1 MLSDRR
7 TIIITNSRASSMSP
21 LSVAKKIA
29 IGIVW
34 VFPGILPA
42 SIKVAP
48 NSPRA
53 RAYDNNNPDI
63 RPGLAKGSMIRQKSS
78 ISEAPRVL
86 ALDIR
91 LKSICWNAPND
102 VLYIKGKATTIAA
115 ITAAYH
121 VNIILTLNNHNSLPI
136 GPYFPSNNNS
146 KNRNSWTPN
155 QYEDP
160 NTREKD
166 TRSLLRQQEQ
176 MMAKQDQD
184 LSELSRGIGDLK
196 NIGVAIGEGVS
207 LTSALLDDI
216 GKGVDKTDGSF
227 QKRTQ
232 KAKVLQKQVQGNC
245 GLYVCIFLL
254 IILLVFNISSKG
266 FKNI

>member
-1 MLSDRR
+1 MERYIYFDIHNLHNKILTILYIYILHFIYRYFCCCLINSTPSEVDRR
-7 TIIITNSRASSMSP
+7 RGC
-21 LSVAKKIA
+21 IA
-29 IGIVW
+29 D
-34 VFPGILPA
+34 LRR
-42 SIKVAP
+42 SK
-48 NSPRA
+48 
-53 RAYDNNNPDI
+53 
-63 RPGLAKGSMIRQKSS
+63 
-78 ISEAPRVL
+78 
-86 ALDIR
+86 
-91 LKSICWNAPND
+91 
-102 VLYIKGKATTIAA
+102 
-115 ITAAYH
+115 
-121 VNIILTLNNHNSLPI
+121 NSLSRMASGKDTYGSI
-136 GPYFPSNNNS
+136 NRDQLYSGTGSGNNNS

-216 GKGVDKTDGSF
+216 GKGVDKTDGSL

>member
-1 MLSDRR
+1 MERYIYFDIHNLHNKILTILYIYILHFIYRYFCCCLISSTPSEVDRR
-7 TIIITNSRASSMSP
+7 RGC
-21 LSVAKKIA
+21 IA
-29 IGIVW
+29 D
-34 VFPGILPA
+34 LRR
-42 SIKVAP
+42 SK
-48 NSPRA
+48 
-53 RAYDNNNPDI
+53 
-63 RPGLAKGSMIRQKSS
+63 
-78 ISEAPRVL
+78 
-86 ALDIR
+86 
-91 LKSICWNAPND
+91 
-102 VLYIKGKATTIAA
+102 
-115 ITAAYH
+115 
-121 VNIILTLNNHNSLPI
+121 NSLSRMASGKDTYGSI
-136 GPYFPSNNNS
+136 NRDQLYSGTGSGNNNS

-216 GKGVDKTDGSF
+216 GKGVDKTDGSL

>member
-1 MLSDRR
+1 M
-7 TIIITNSRASSMSP
+7 
-21 LSVAKKIA
+21 
-29 IGIVW
+29 
-34 VFPGILPA
+34 PGKHGKDKEKDMGAHLDKEKEMGA
-42 SIKVAP
+42 HDKEKDEEM
-48 NSPRA
+48 NQG
-53 RAYDNNNPDI
+53 
-63 RPGLAKGSMIRQKSS
+63 PGLP
-78 ISEAPRVL
+78 PRE
-86 ALDIR
+86 R
-91 LKSICWNAPND
+91 
-102 VLYIKGKATTIAA
+102 
-115 ITAAYH
+115 
-121 VNIILTLNNHNSLPI
+121 
-136 GPYFPSNNNS
+136 
-146 KNRNSWTPN
+146 
-155 QYEDP
+155 
-160 NTREKD
+160 
-166 TRSLLRQQEQ
+166 EQ

-216 GKGVDKTDGSF
+216 GKGVDKTDGSL

>member
-1 MLSDRR
+1 MERYIYFDIHNLHNKILTILYIYIYILHFIYRYFCCCLINSTPSEVDRR
-7 TIIITNSRASSMSP
+7 RGF
-21 LSVAKKIA
+21 IA
-29 IGIVW
+29 D
-34 VFPGILPA
+34 LRR
-42 SIKVAP
+42 SK
-48 NSPRA
+48 
-53 RAYDNNNPDI
+53 
-63 RPGLAKGSMIRQKSS
+63 
-78 ISEAPRVL
+78 
-86 ALDIR
+86 
-91 LKSICWNAPND
+91 
-102 VLYIKGKATTIAA
+102 
-115 ITAAYH
+115 
-121 VNIILTLNNHNSLPI
+121 NSLSRMASGKDTYGSI
-136 GPYFPSNNNS
+136 NRDQLYSGTGSGNNNS

-216 GKGVDKTDGSF
+216 GKGVDKTDGSL